1 MRKPIAASIWL
12 ILAVCGC
19 GNQNLYF
26 GTPDLLHPGT
36 LARQRWR
43 AEVFDPY
50 PVPYLGTPV
59 EGARPLQ
66 YKTPAPEAED
76 HLGDLKTRFG
86 PPPPKYWLQPE
97 FFWNGRITGGG

>member
-1 MRKPIAASIWL
+1 M
-12 ILAVCGC
+12 LAPSGR
-19 GNQNLYF
+19 GNQNRDF

-66 YKTPAPEAED
+66 YKTPAPETED
-76 HLGDLKTRFG
+76 HLDELKTRFG
-86 PPPPKYWLQPE
+86 PPPPKSWLQSE
-97 FFWNGRITGGG
+97 FFRHRPVTGDS